1 MSTFERPPRQR
12 SPTIFKRLRAI
23 IKAKLS
29 RFFDRIEEPGEI
41 LDYSYTRQVEQLASL
56 RSAVADLVT
65 AKKRIQRQSES
76 KAGEVA
82 KLEAGA
88 RQALQA
94 GDEELARRVL
104 ERKQFIADELAGLD
118 QQVTELETQQAQMV
132 ASERAIRAKI
142 ERFRSQKEV
151 TKAQYSAAKASVAVG
166 EAAAGLSSE
175 FADIGLATQR
185 ILDKVENMK
194 ARAGAMEELERAGT
208 LSMLGAGE
216 SDIDRQIRELT
227 SGAGVDAE
235 LQKLKME
242 LNPGL
247 AEKRHAELEAAG
259 ELEHPAE

>member
-1 MSTFERPPRQR
+1 MFR
-12 SPTIFKRLRAI
+12 RLRVT

-29 RFFDRIEEPGEI
+29 RFFDRIEDPAEI
-41 LDYSYTRQVEQLASL
+41 LDYSYTRQVEQLAEV
-56 RSAVADLVT
+56 RRAVTDLVS

-76 KAGEVA
+76 RQSELS

-118 QQVTELETQQAQMV
+118 QQVAELETQQAKMV
-132 ASERAIRAKI
+132 ASERAIRAKV
-142 ERFRSQKEV
+142 ERFRAQKEV

-175 FADIGLATQR
+175 FADLGLATQR
-185 ILDKVENMK
+185 ILDRVDNMK

-208 LSMLGAGE
+208 FSMLDSGE

-235 LQKLKME
+235 LAKLKME

-259 ELEHPAE
+259 DLEPPTP